1 MMPRTRVMIVDDDPL
16 VRVGLRLLFR
26 SMPEISVE
34 AEASDGAEVLAEL
47 ARTPV
52 DVVLSDVRMRALNG
66 IAMIASIRDR
76 FPDIRI
82 VLMSSTVGAEFGE
95 HARNAGADAFVPK
108 TAPASVLRD
117 VIVGSPRSSGARR
130 MRVLTDR
137 ESIVADLV
145 AAGANNA
152 DISRE
157 LNLSVNT
164 VKTYVSRVMTKLDVD
179 NRVQLA
185 NLLNERGA
193 S

>member
-1 MMPRTRVMIVDDDPL
+1 MIVDDDPL

-34 AEASDGAEVLAEL
+34 AEASDGAEVLPEL

-52 DVVLSDVRMRALNG
+52 DVILSDVRMRTLNG
-66 IAMIASIRDR
+66 VAMIASIRDR
-76 FPDIRI
+76 HPDVRI
-82 VLMSSTVGAEFGE
+82 VLMSSTVGAEFGD

-108 TAPASVLRD
+108 TAPAGHLRD
-117 VIVGSPRSSGARR
+117 VIVGSPPHGGHRTR
-130 MRVLTDR
+130 RVLTDR
-137 ESIVADLV
+137 ESVVANLV
-145 AAGANNA
+145 ATGANNA

-193 S
+193 Q